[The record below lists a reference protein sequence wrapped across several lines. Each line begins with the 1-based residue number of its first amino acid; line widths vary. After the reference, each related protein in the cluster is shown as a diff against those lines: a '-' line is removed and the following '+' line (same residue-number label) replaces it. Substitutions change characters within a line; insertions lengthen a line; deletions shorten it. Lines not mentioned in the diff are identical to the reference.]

1 MALTKTLLGMRTLFA
16 KEADITIAAGT
27 DTTKR
32 HDTTEANV
40 YVNDSYR
47 AYLSFMTTRGFD
59 YFLIESALAALPV
72 SRADTNEQYSLID
85 WPSNALALKRVDVYS
100 AGEWHELM
108 RRDWS
113 QLRSE
118 GRSSQVSALR
128 PLVYAVKS
136 HGSVSGATLTAGK
149 IALAPFSSNG
159 TYKTT
164 YLPEWANI
172 TTDTHLFLFHDE
184 WGAQWCIWDA
194 VVKYSAQDNNAK
206 KRYEIAVTQQLKC
219 EAMIGQFV
227 PQIASSGPLTVT
239 RSPDYNR

>member
-1 MALTKTLLGMRTLFA
+1 MALTKTLLAMRTLIG

-27 DTTKR
+27 DVTKR
-32 HDTTEANV
+32 HDVTEANV

-59 YFLIESALAALPV
+59 YFLVESALAALPV
-72 SRADTNEQYSLID
+72 ARADTNEQYSLID
-85 WPSNALALKRVDVYS
+85 WPANALALKRLDVYS
-100 AGEWHELM
+100 AGEWHELA

-118 GRSSQVSALR
+118 GRSSTTSATR
-128 PLVYAVKS
+128 PLVFAVKS
-136 HGSVSGATLTAGK
+136 HGSVSAATLTAGK

-172 TTDTHLFLFHDE
+172 TTDAHLFLFHDE
-184 WGAQWCIWDA
+184 WGAQWMVWDA
-194 VVKYSAQDNNAK
+194 VIKYSAQDNNAK
-206 KRYEIAVTQQLKC
+206 KRFEIASIQIKKC
-219 EAMIGQFV
+219 EEMIGHFV
-227 PQIASSGPLTVT
+227 PQIASTGPLTVT